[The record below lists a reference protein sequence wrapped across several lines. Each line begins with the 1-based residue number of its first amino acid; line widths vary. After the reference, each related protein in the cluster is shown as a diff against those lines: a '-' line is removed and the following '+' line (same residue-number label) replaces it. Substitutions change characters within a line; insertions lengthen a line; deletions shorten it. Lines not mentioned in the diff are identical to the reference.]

1 MKRTLTITI
10 DDDWQSDLRRAA
22 KRAAEGG
29 YQGERL
35 GFATPGLFF
44 GKLTERRWELVR
56 VLQRDGVA
64 GVRELARRVER
75 DVRRVHDDVGVLLEL
90 GLIEKDEQGKLL
102 CPYADIH
109 VDMHLKAA

>member
-10 DDDWQSDLRRAA
+10 DDDWESDLRQAA
-22 KRAAEGG
+22 KQAAKGG

-35 GFATPGLFF
+35 GFATPALFF

-56 VLQRDGVA
+56 ALQKDGIA
-64 GVRELARRVER
+64 GVRELSRRVDR

-90 GLIEKDEQGKLL
+90 GLIEKNEQGKLV